1 MSNQHEEFEVGHE
14 LDRAMRAAAT
24 GLGQIM
30 ERWARRAQDQARED
44 AGRAREDWLAQR
56 DAARSK
62 FMPWVSEGRLEKLDG
77 YSASRKWAAA
87 AAWSGM
93 DPAARIAE
101 QDMARRIM
109 DTHGQHPSILL
120 QRTDPRTLTADPN
133 PPAKL
138 ISMNEAFGLA
148 AEHAP
153 SWYTIP
159 AEIKPLE
166 EDRQPGNPAEE
177 RFHSDWQH
185 FSEQGTLPE
194 ETKFEHWANH
204 VGRGEEFAHEKWL
217 NAEGVLDTEART
229 AALAAVW
236 QEGREA
242 RTGGDIN
249 DHEAA
254 MHAAGMGNL
263 DAQLGD
269 QTSTGE
275 VPQNHTWHAYL
286 TPSRFDAASPENL
299 SQAWRDAKLAGMTGD
314 IGAQKSADRIATMM
328 RERRG
333 LNPDSMLTDAIAEQA
348 AQNTEARRNAEDR
361 ARRSQEA
368 AAAATPV
375 DTQASSLS
383 SSAQV
388 SASQTAD
395 SEVIDGEVVQ
405 GEIVPGEIVAGE
417 SSQPQV
423 VRGDVVE
430 GEIVVPPSEDLRPTT
445 PGIRRERVI
454 ELNTMAAEFY
464 AGNLRPGGPGH
475 RYFNDRLG
483 PEFESGPWSLGYAQ
497 PGWQNLCNH
506 LRGRGATD
514 AEMLEAGLAE
524 NGKYGVRDVFRDRA
538 MMGVRDHET
547 GEIVGFLG
555 RDLSGEAR
563 APKVRNTGE
572 TPAFRKGD
580 HVFGLYEAAPGARLV
595 RVEGPFDA
603 MATTL
608 AAEGKAAGVST
619 MGTQMTDTQA
629 DALVAKAN
637 GRIWTGNDSDEAGQK
652 ATESDF
658 YQLSAKGADVR
669 QVLIPGSDPAEAWKE
684 RPALLQQ
691 QLADLPNAPTAAET
705 VVDRYLANPDAT
717 PQGFEDLIKSISP
730 YIDPIDRD
738 LLSVR
743 VAELDRARAEREAAA
758 ANESTVRGDYN
769 QVIGDLEDERRTQSA
784 DGIDGTGDAGTT
796 DTGDDDRLEQLEAE
810 AASTERELHRRE
822 GITDDAEAV
831 ERDAEVNADRAVE
844 AYDRR
849 NEADPEKLSPD
860 ARAARDGSSH
870 GFSKSTKDQ
879 VENAPAKAKGTPA
892 KVQRGQGNKQTP
904 GRTLRR

>member
-30 ERWARRAQDQARED
+30 ERWARRSQDQAREN
-44 AGRAREDWLAQR
+44 ASRAREDWLAQR

-77 YSASRKWAAA
+77 YAASRKWAAA

-109 DTHGQHPSILL
+109 ETHGQHPAILL
-120 QRTDPRTLTADPN
+120 QRTDPRTLTPDPN

-138 ISMNEAFGLA
+138 ISMNEAFGMA

-153 SWYTIP
+153 SWYAIP

-166 EDRQPGNPAEE
+166 EDRQPSNSLEE
-177 RFHSDWQH
+177 RFHRDWQH
-185 FSEQGTLPE
+185 YSEQGTLPD
-194 ETKFEHWANH
+194 ETKYLQWANH
-204 VGRGEEFAHEKWL
+204 VGRGAEFEPERWV
-217 NAEGVLDTEART
+217 NSEGVLDTEARA
-229 AALAAVW
+229 AALAAAW

-242 RTGGDIN
+242 RTGADIN
-249 DHEAA
+249 DHEAR

-263 DAQLGD
+263 DAQLSD
-269 QTSTGE
+269 QASTGE
-275 VPQNHTWHAYL
+275 VAQPHTWHAYL
-286 TPSRFDAASPENL
+286 TPSRFDAASAEDL
-299 SQAWRDAKLAGMTGD
+299 SQAWRDARLAGMTGD
-314 IGAQKSADRIATMM
+314 LGAQKSADRIATMM

-333 LNPDSMLTDAIAEQA
+333 LNPDSMLVDALAEQA
-348 AQNTEARRNAEDR
+348 AQNTETRREAEDR

-368 AAAATPV
+368 
-375 DTQASSLS
+375 SSPLS
-383 SSAQV
+383 SPAQP
-388 SASQTAD
+388 
-395 SEVIDGEVVQ
+395 EVVQ
-405 GEIVPGEIVAGE
+405 GEIVPGEVAQ
-417 SSQPQV
+417 QPV
-423 VRGDVVE
+423 AAKRDIVE
-430 GEIVVPPSEDLRPTT
+430 GEIVPTAPNEDLRPTT
-445 PGIRRERVI
+445 PGIRRERVV
-454 ELNTMAAEFY
+454 ELNTMAADFY

-475 RYFNDRLG
+475 RYFSDRLG
-483 PEFESGPWSLGYAQ
+483 PEFENGPWAVGYAQ
-497 PGWQNLCNH
+497 PGWQNLSNH
-506 LRGRGATD
+506 LRAQGATD
-514 AEMLEAGLAE
+514 SELLEAGLAE

-555 RDLSGEAR
+555 RDLSGESW

-608 AAEGKAAGVST
+608 ASEGKAAGVAP

-629 DALVAKAN
+629 SAIAAKAN
-637 GRIWTGNDSDEAGQK
+637 GRVWTANDSDEAGQK

-705 VVDRYLANPDAT
+705 VVDRYLANPEAT
-717 PQGFEDLIKSISP
+717 PKGFEDLMKSISP
-730 YIDPIDRD
+730 HIDPIDRD

-743 VAELDRARAEREAAA
+743 VAELDRARAEREAAT
-758 ANESTVRGDYN
+758 ANESTVRGDYD

-784 DGIDGTGDAGTT
+784 DGIDGAGDTGITDAG
-796 DTGDDDRLEQLEAE
+796 DGDDRLEQLEAD

-822 GITDDAEAV
+822 GMTDDAEAI
-831 ERDAEVNADRAVE
+831 ERDAEARVDHAVE

-849 NEADPEKLSPD
+849 DEADGENLSPD

-879 VENAPAKAKGTPA
+879 IENAPAKAKGTAA

>member
-30 ERWARRAQDQARED
+30 ERWARRSQDQAREN
-44 AGRAREDWLAQR
+44 ASRAREDWLAQR
-56 DAARSK
+56 DAARTK
-62 FMPWVSEGRLEKLDG
+62 FMPWVSEGRLEKLDS

-101 QDMARRIM
+101 QDFARRIM
-109 DTHGQHPSILL
+109 ETHGQHPSILL
-120 QRTDPRTLTADPN
+120 QRTDPRTLTPDPN

-138 ISMNEAFGLA
+138 LSMNEAFGLA

-153 SWYTIP
+153 SWYAIP

-166 EDRQPGNPAEE
+166 EDRQPGNPLEE

-185 FSEQGTLPE
+185 YSENGTLPE
-194 ETKFEHWANH
+194 ETKYEHWANH
-204 VGRGEEFAHEKWL
+204 VGRGEEFTTEKWL

-229 AALAAVW
+229 AAMAAVW
-236 QEGREA
+236 NEGREA
-242 RTGGDIN
+242 RTGGEIN
-249 DHEAA
+249 DHEAR
-254 MHAAGMGNL
+254 MHDAGMGNL
-263 DAQLGD
+263 DDQLSD
-269 QTSTGE
+269 QASTGE
-275 VPQNHTWHAYL
+275 VAQNHTWHAYL
-286 TPSRFDAASPENL
+286 TPSRFDAASPEDL
-299 SQAWRDAKLAGMTGD
+299 SRAWRDARMAGLTGD
-314 IGAQKSADRIATMM
+314 LGAQKSAQRIETMM

-333 LNPDSMLTDAIAEQA
+333 LDPSAMLTDALAEQA

-368 AAAATPV
+368 ARSAGPTVTATPV
-375 DTQASSLS
+375 DAQDSSLS
-383 SSAQV
+383 SSA
-388 SASQTAD
+388 S
-395 SEVIDGEVVQ
+395 EVVQ
-405 GEIVPGEIVAGE
+405 GEIVAGELVPGEVEPDATRRDIVDGEIV
-417 SSQPQV
+417 PT
-423 VRGDVVE
+423 
-430 GEIVVPPSEDLRPTT
+430 PPSEDLRPTT

-454 ELNTMAAEFY
+454 ELNNMAADFY
-464 AGNLRPGGPGH
+464 ASNLRPGGPGH

-483 PEFESGPWSLGYAQ
+483 PEFESGPWKLGYAQ

-506 LRGRGATD
+506 LRANGATD
-514 AEMLEAGLAE
+514 AELLEAGLAE

-547 GEIVGFLG
+547 GELVGFLG
-555 RDLSGEAR
+555 RDLSGESW

-580 HVFGLYEAAPGARLV
+580 HVFGLYEAEPGARLV

-608 AAEGKAAGVST
+608 ASEGKAAGVT
-619 MGTQMTDTQA
+619 PMGTQMTDTQA
-629 DALVAKAN
+629 AAIVAKAN
-637 GRIWTGNDSDEAGQK
+637 GRIWTANDVDDAGQK

-705 VVDRYLANPDAT
+705 VVDRYLANPEAT
-717 PQGFEDLIKSISP
+717 PKGFEDLMKSISP

-743 VAELDRARAEREAAA
+743 VAELDRARADREAVA
-758 ANESTVRGDYN
+758 ANESTVRGDYD
-769 QVIGDLEDERRTQSA
+769 QVLGDLEDERRTQSA
-784 DGIDGTGDAGTT
+784 DRLDGAGDTGVTDAG
-796 DTGDDDRLEQLEAE
+796 DGNDRLEQLEAD
-810 AASTERELHRRE
+810 AANTERELHRRE
-822 GITDDAEAV
+822 GMTDDAEAI
-831 ERDAEVNADRAVE
+831 ERDAQVNADRAVE

-849 NEADPEKLSPD
+849 DEADRENISPD

-870 GFSKSTKDQ
+870 GFSQSTKDQ
-879 VENAPAKAKGTPA
+879 VENAPVRAKGTPA
-892 KVQRGQGNKQTP
+892 KVQRGQGTKQTA
-904 GRTLRR
+904 GRKLRR